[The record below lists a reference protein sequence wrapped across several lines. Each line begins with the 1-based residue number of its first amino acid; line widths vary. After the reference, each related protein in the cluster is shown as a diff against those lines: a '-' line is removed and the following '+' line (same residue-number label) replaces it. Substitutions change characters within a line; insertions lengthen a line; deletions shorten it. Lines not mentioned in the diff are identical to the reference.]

1 MRFFQSTKQ
10 RTGVLANDIYGD
22 KSDTYV
28 FRLADV
34 VTFL

>member
-1 MRFFQSTKQ
+1 MRFFRSKQ
-10 RTGVLANDIYGD
+10 RTGVLANDIYGG